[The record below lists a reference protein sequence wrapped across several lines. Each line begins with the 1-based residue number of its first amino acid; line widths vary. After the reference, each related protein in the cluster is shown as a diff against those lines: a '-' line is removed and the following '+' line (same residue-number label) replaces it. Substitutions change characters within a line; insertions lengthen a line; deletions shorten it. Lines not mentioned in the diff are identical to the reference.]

1 MKTKAVLIATLF
13 AVCCGG
19 AFAQRRSSLWLNERG
34 PLRADVEKELKDI
47 LSEPEEDF
55 SVLTERAMRDDPQA
69 LYALSQVCM
78 AKGIAHGGEYL
89 KRSAGLGYVK
99 AQLRMAIGCLYQYSG
114 LEELQAAKISC
125 TNAIAAG
132 YLCVTNLVPIIDNA
146 IKTREDSD
154 QAEKSRKEEQERM
167 ERGLRLAEM
176 RQNGKNRPFKPF
188 VEDEKMA
195 FDEALARAE
204 TNDAVA
210 CYWLAYYFARGECV
224 VRDGKSALK
233 FLRKAVDAD
242 NPAACYTFGLL
253 LENDALQDEN
263 GRSLGDRETRSGFY
277 DLFFSFNPFGVAA
290 WDTPGLEDGNRCLT
304 NSVAVAHV
312 ESLYQKAFDGG
323 FYYATNDIARLR
335 RKVAECERRIVQ
347 MELDQKT
354 RTANAEKAKLLIR
367 DQEEI
372 QSADGSKR
380 GHDERRRQEEE
391 RKQERDEREHQR
403 ECWATWPRD
412 LSNEEYGNLL
422 CDAEEKYDSVI
433 LGLEYLVNSTRA
445 SSTNTWNIGCG
456 RNLIKADECF
466 VRKIDK
472 EGRVVWL
479 GGSERANDVEEIRW
493 YNEER
498 SRLLEAK
505 RVKWAEEHGMTVEE
519 ASRKYDEWLRSPRSL
534 LGLSRRPTTQLLPSG
549 SKTLLGTGGSLRER
563 RAARDQARQEELA
576 KEKELEAKRKAEA
589 AEKEKEREAQRQ
601 AEREEARRE
610 LKLLKDELEAQRKA
624 AERAR
629 AERERGN
636 N

>member
-1 MKTKAVLIATLF
+1 MKTKAVLIVTLF

-19 AFAQRRSSLWLNERG
+19 AFAQGLTRRSSLWLNERG

-323 FYYATNDIARLR
+323 FYYASNDIARLR
-335 RKVAECERRIVQ
+335 RKVAECERRIAQ

-372 QSADGSKR
+372 QSVDGSKR

-403 ECWATWPRD
+403 EYWATWPERLEGEAYKRLVAD
-412 LSNEEYGNLL
+412 F
-422 CDAEEKYDSVI
+422 EEKFNCIYLKHQYTGRL
-433 LGLEYLVNSTRA
+433 LGSAGTVKGG
-445 SSTNTWNIGCG
+445 TNTWKSAGGKYLVVERDPWFSKFDADGKIVACG
-456 RNLIKADECF
+456 LIENRSDLEEFKWYDDETT
-466 VRKIDK
+466 RRLD
-472 EGRVVWL
+472 EL
-479 GGSERANDVEEIRW
+479 RA
-493 YNEER
+493 
-498 SRLLEAK
+498 
-505 RVKWAEEHGMTVEE
+505 KWAEERGMSLEE
-519 ASRKYDEWLRSPRSL
+519 ATRKHDEYCQTSGPRL
-534 LGLSRRPTTQLLPSG
+534 L
-549 SKTLLGTGGSLRER
+549 GSLRER
-563 RAARDQARQEELA
+563 RAARA
-576 KEKELEAKRKAEA
+576 AE
-589 AEKEKEREAQRQ
+589 AEKEMAARAAEREAQRKKIQ
-601 AEREEARRE
+601 Q
-610 LKLLKDELEAQRKA
+610 LKDELRAQREA
-624 AERAR
+624 AEAECAAR
-629 AERERGN
+629 EVEPAARQGLQNDQE
-636 N
+636 